1 MGDSSTVHALLLQE
15 AQQEIASLRTELYNT
30 RRTAEERRQALVQLT
45 SRVQQLES
53 QVQGLEGS
61 LTQAQKELATL
72 RGVDEQLAALRES
85 AGKLQ
90 RELEASVSAKRIL
103 QGELADERQQRQV
116 AEQAKATLESERS
129 RLQKARAEMAAQLR
143 VAEKAARDA
152 EAEQL
157 HAESEAQA
165 LRQELTM
172 LRSGSMASPSR
183 DGFDAVAAAA
193 AIASMNGHM
202 AELTEQLELERGR
215 TAALMDSLDA
225 ARSEVEVLRMH
236 AGAADT
242 AAAEALKQEVAALRA
257 QATAAQARV
266 QQLEQQLQST
276 AQRLAAAEQA
286 HAQAHAQVQAAQAA
300 AAAASRQAADAAGA
314 ASSTPSATAPSS
326 HQASTSQPSAAP
338 PGSSLG
344 LPPRPVSRDN
354 RPFPS
359 SDSLTA
365 LGTSGRTGSGEMLGE
380 ADLVA
385 QLQHYQAQVST
396 RGKLAF
402 TVLLL

>member
-193 AIASMNGHM
+193 ATASMNGHM

-286 HAQAHAQVQAAQAA
+286 QAQAQAQAAQAA

-314 ASSTPSATAPSS
+314 ASSTPSATAPSI

-365 LGTSGRTGSGEMLGE
+365 LGASGRTGSGEMLGE